1 MKQSLKIM
9 VVDDSWIT
17 IKKLALILE
26 ELGHNVVEKCRNG
39 CEAVEKFPDVKPDIV
54 TMDITMPET
63 NGIDA
68 TKSII
73 RDFPQAKIIIVTSHG
88 QEQMVMDAINAG
100 ASGYVLKPFRSEK
113 LKEVIEKVMS

>member
-1 MKQSLKIM
+1 M

-17 IKKLALILE
+17 IKKLTLMLE
-26 ELGHNVVEKCRNG
+26 TLGHTVVKKCRHG
-39 CEAVEKFPDVKPDIV
+39 GDAVESFPTVKPDLV

-73 RDFPQAKIIIVTSHG
+73 QDFPQAKIIMVTSHG
-88 QEQMVMDAINAG
+88 HEGMVMDAINAG
-100 ASGYVLKPFRSEK
+100 ASGYVLKPFRSDK
-113 LKEVIEKVMS
+113 LKEVIENVIQG

>member
-1 MKQSLKIM
+1 MSQSLKIM

-17 IKKLALILE
+17 IKKLTLMLE
-26 ELGHNVVEKCRNG
+26 TLGHNVVKKCRNG
-39 CEAVEKFPDVKPDIV
+39 VDAMESFPIVNPDIV

-68 TKSII
+68 TKSIM

-88 QEQMVMDAINAG
+88 HEGMVMDAINAG
-100 ASGYVLKPFRSEK
+100 ASGYVLKPFRSDK
-113 LKEVIEKVMS
+113 LKEVIGNVRT